1 MADAAGQRATRLW
14 WARRGGQ
21 CVAAAMVLAK
31 AGQMGTLF
39 HCPASTEGIESEAV
53 VTVVRAASYDALES
67 GLSFVQSLQPSGQAA
82 EVAVI
87 ASAGYELLAELIY
100 MKLDLPAAPP
110 GSRDE
115 LTWRYYGQFTEA
127 ELAEVIGSTY
137 EGSLDCPA
145 LNGVRDAADIIAG
158 HKAGGLFV
166 PRAWWIVEHGDEP
179 AGCVLV
185 NDLLDSATAEVVYIG
200 VVPAFRG
207 KRLGRAMLRRAAAQA
222 HARTRSS
229 LRLAVD
235 ARNSYARR
243 IYDSEGFRG
252 THRCLAYVMLR
263 RDAEDP
269 VK

>member
-1 MADAAGQRATRLW
+1 M
-14 WARRGGQ
+14 
-21 CVAAAMVLAK
+21 
-31 AGQMGTLF
+31 
-39 HCPASTEGIESEAV
+39 
-53 VTVVRAASYDALES
+53 
-67 GLSFVQSLQPSGQAA
+67 
-82 EVAVI
+82 
-87 ASAGYELLAELIY
+87 AELIY
-100 MKLDLPAAPP
+100 MRLDLPAAPS

-127 ELAEVIGSTY
+127 DLAEVIGSTY

-145 LNGVRDAADIIAG
+145 LNGVRDAADIVAG

-166 PRAWWIVEHGDEP
+166 PRAWWIVEHGGEP

-185 NDLLDSATAEVVYIG
+185 NDLSDSATAEVVYIG

-207 KRLGRAMLRRAAAQA
+207 KRLGRAMLRRAADQA

-235 ARNSYARR
+235 ARNLYARR

-263 RDAEDP
+263 SEAEDP